1 MSYYTIYNNNNI
13 TTLIILYIIILY
25 IYKTRTNNEYLYT
38 IYNITSTTNTIYNKN
53 M

>member
-1 MSYYTIYNNNNI
+1 M
-13 TTLIILYIIILY
+13 
-25 IYKTRTNNEYLYT
+25 YKQTSTNNEYLYT